1 MDKSLKIVV
10 AGDVCIDWLAYPV
23 RPAGRA
29 LLNWQREEG
38 TRMIPKPG
46 GALLL
51 SELVREATGAEVV
64 TPVMTTE
71 LAVIPPEKILHSFTE
86 LDRFASSAAKPDK
99 REVYRVSRFRGFAG
113 PGAALVGVAEDDDEA
128 HVVVLDDGG
137 DRFRENKDCWPAAIR
152 TEGKTPIVIVKMYRP
167 LATGKLWKHL
177 RKEHDARLVVVVS
190 ADDLRAEGLN
200 ISRRLSWE
208 RTATDFLRQLPS
220 EREKRHLELAG
231 CHNLVTRFGVDGAI
245 HSSRAPGAELHLYYD
260 PLKAEGE
267 FRADYPGEM
276 MGLASAFVAALT
288 AHVVKELSRSGIR
301 DEVPEI
307 GEGIC
312 DGIRSS
318 RRLVREGYGK
328 GKAPT
333 DSRGAKIF
341 GPPRKGD
348 PPIADVVVPTTPWSI
363 LSDFPEARLENA
375 AYAIVREGEAVA
387 LKKVPVARFG
397 EFTTADRAEIESL
410 RSIKNLIREYLET
423 QKPSR
428 PLSIAVF
435 GPPGAGKSFGVTEVA
450 RSVSKD
456 VEKLEF
462 NLAQFTSTEDLVSAF
477 HHVRDEVLKGKVPL
491 AFFDEFDSSFDGK
504 LGWLKYFLVPMQDGK
519 FKDGPSMHP
528 IGKAIFVFAGGTSK
542 TYAEFAGRRQ
552 TEFRTAK
559 GPDFAS
565 RLRGYVNVLGPNQVS
580 DDDRFVMIRRATLLR
595 SLLWRKVR
603 HIFDRKC
610 RPQIDEGVVRAFL
623 KVPEYKHGAR
633 SMEAIIDMSTLSGLK
648 KFEQAALPPREQLEL
663 HVDAHSFSE
672 LLSGDRLFGP
682 TRETFAEAIH
692 EQYRRDPR
700 LDLAEDDP
708 AMRPWE
714 ELPESLK
721 ESNREQAD
729 QIPEKLGKVG
739 CGYKAV
745 KAPQPFE
752 FTEDDLKKLAEIE
765 HDRWVAERF
774 RAGWT
779 LGERNIEQRMSPYL
793 VRWADLRDEDKRY
806 DQETVRHMSEFMA
819 EAGFEIYR
827 LKPPTL
833 TRRLSPLPAEPS
845 RR

>member
-1 MDKSLKIVV
+1 MDKTPKIVV

-23 RPAGRA
+23 RPAGGRA
-29 LLNWQREEG
+29 LLNWQLEEG
-38 TRMIPKPG
+38 TRMIPRPG

-51 SELVREATGAEVV
+51 SDLVREATGAEVV
-64 TPVMTTE
+64 THVLTTD
-71 LAVIPPEKILHSFTE
+71 LAVIPPEEILHSFAE
-86 LDRFASSAAKPDK
+86 LDRFASSAATPDK

-113 PGAALVGVAEDDDEA
+113 PGAARVAVTDDDA
-128 HVVVLDDGG
+128 DADVVVLDDGG
-137 DRFRENKDCWPAAIR
+137 DRFRAAKDCWPAAIVA
-152 TEGKTPIVIVKMYRP
+152 EGKKPKKPIVIVKMYRP

-177 RKEHDARLVVVVS
+177 RKKHEARLVVVVS

-208 RTATDFLRQLPS
+208 RTATDFLWQLPS
-220 EREKRHLELAG
+220 DREPRHLALAS
-231 CHNLVTRFGVDGAI
+231 CTNLVTRFGVDGAI
-245 HSSRAPGAELHLYYD
+245 HSSRAPGLAESHLYFD
-260 PLKAEGE
+260 PLKAEDE
-267 FRADYPGEM
+267 FRTDYPGEM

-288 AHVVKELSRSGIR
+288 ARIVKEGLPKGIDEGIR
-301 DEVPEI
+301 
-307 GEGIC
+307 

-333 DSRGAKIF
+333 DSRRAKIF
-341 GPPRKGD
+341 GPPGKGD
-348 PPIADVVVPTTPWSI
+348 PLIADVVVPAAVSAPKARDSAPWSI
-363 LSDFPEARLENA
+363 LSDFREARLEDA

-387 LKKVPVARFG
+387 LKNVPVARFG

-435 GPPGAGKSFGVTEVA
+435 GPPGAGKSFGVTQVA
-450 RSVSKD
+450 RSVSEE
-456 VEKLEF
+456 VEPLEF

-477 HHVRDEVLKGKVPL
+477 HHVRDKVLEGKVPL

-504 LGWLKYFLVPMQDGK
+504 LGWLKYFLVPMQDGS
-519 FKDGPSMHP
+519 FKDGPSTHP

-542 TYAEFAGRRQ
+542 TYAEFAGRGQ
-552 TEFRTAK
+552 SEFRKAK

-565 RLRGYVNVLGPNQVS
+565 RLRGYVNVLGPNPVS
-580 DDDRFVMIRRATLLR
+580 NDDRFVMIRRATLLR
-595 SLLWRKVR
+595 SQLKRKVG
-603 HIFDRKC
+603 HIFGRKC

-623 KVPEYKHGAR
+623 KVPQYKHGAR
-633 SMEAIIDMSTLSGLK
+633 SMEAIIDMSTLSRLK

-663 HVDAHSFSE
+663 HVDADSFSK
-672 LLSGDRLFGP
+672 LLFRDILFGP
-682 TRETFAEAIH
+682 TRETFAKAIH

-700 LDLAEDDP
+700 VDRAEDDP

-729 QIPEKLGKVG
+729 QIPEKLRTIG
-739 CGYKAV
+739 CGYEPV
-745 KAPQPFE
+745 HEPQPFE
-752 FTEDDLKKLAEIE
+752 FEEDELDKLAEIE

-793 VRWADLRDEDKRY
+793 VRWADLRDDDKDY
-806 DQETVRHMSEFMA
+806 DKETVRHMSAFMA
-819 EAGFEIYR
+819 KAGFEI
-827 LKPPTL
+827 KPF
-833 TRRLSPLPAEPS
+833 E
-845 RR
+845 